1 MSAPVLSKEQGER
14 YAGFEQEHT
23 FNAHSVGNDT
33 IMTRIRHKS
42 LECSPGCA
50 VEATLQLIDGKWK
63 GVILYHLFEGTLRF
77 NEIRKRLPNITQ
89 RMLTTQLR
97 ELERDGFVL
106 RTVYPEVPPKVE
118 YSLTPRGRTLEPV
131 IMALKKWGD
140 EHTQFQHK
148 HDVCA
153 D

>member
-1 MSAPVLSKEQGER
+1 
-14 YAGFEQEHT
+14 
-23 FNAHSVGNDT
+23 
-33 IMTRIRHKS
+33 MTRIRHKS

-63 GVILYHLFEGTLRF
+63 GVILYHLFQRTLRF

-118 YSLTPRGRTLEPV
+118 YSLTSRGRTLEPV

-140 EHTQFQHK
+140 EHTQFQHS
-148 HDVCA
+148 HDVCVE
-153 D
+153 

>member
-1 MSAPVLSKEQGER
+1 
-14 YAGFEQEHT
+14 
-23 FNAHSVGNDT
+23 
-33 IMTRIRHKS
+33 MTRIRHKS
-42 LECSPGCA
+42 LDCSPGCA

-63 GVILYHLFEGTLRF
+63 GVILYHLFQGTLRF

-118 YSLTPRGRTLEPV
+118 YSLTSRGQTLEPV

-140 EHTQFQHK
+140 EHTQFQHS
-148 HDVCA
+148 HDVCVE
-153 D
+153 